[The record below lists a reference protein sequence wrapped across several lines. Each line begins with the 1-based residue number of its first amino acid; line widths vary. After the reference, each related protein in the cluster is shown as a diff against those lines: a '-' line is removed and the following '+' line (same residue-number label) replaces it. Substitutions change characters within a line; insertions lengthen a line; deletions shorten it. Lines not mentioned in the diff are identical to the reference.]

1 MMKLARCTTTTILV
15 LTLLPLCAGTASR
28 AECAPSGLVKIAY
41 RDATPTIPQD
51 SFAAQPKVLYRLG
64 TQYGRI
70 DEATDPENL
79 TKRLIVVNEPD
90 TWRVNLLTKKGVYK
104 YDRSEPLRF
113 EAPIF
118 DGPQHPE
125 FLRSME
131 FGCELAFMKE
141 HATQP
146 PETVT
151 VAERELLS
159 YQLEQGRHR
168 IMLAVIPGSERP
180 FALGYFVDGEMVQYL
195 RYLVY
200 QDGLPADS
208 RVFWPPAEIEI
219 DVE

>member
-1 MMKLARCTTTTILV
+1 MKLSRYSTTTILV
-15 LTLLPLCAGTASR
+15 LTLLLPLCAGAPSR
-28 AECAPSGLVKIAY
+28 AECAPRGLVKIAY

-51 SFAAQPKVLYRLG
+51 SFAAQPKVLYRMG
-64 TQYGRI
+64 TQYGLVQ
-70 DEATDPENL
+70 EATDPENL

-90 TWRVNLLTKKGVYK
+90 TWRINMLTKKGVYK

-113 EAPIF
+113 EAPVF
-118 DGPQHPE
+118 DGPDHPE

-141 HATQP
+141 HVSEP
-146 PETVT
+146 PKKVT
-151 VAERELLS
+151 VAEHELLS
-159 YQLEQGRHR
+159 YQLEQGRYR
-168 IMLAVIPGSERP
+168 IMLAVNPGNQRP

-200 QDGLPADS
+200 QDNLPANT

-219 DVE
+219 TVE